1 MTNKVRDPPPK
12 NLSHFFLGEKK
23 YNCFKTPLPFRQMSP
38 NLKVFFKP
46 SLMFP
51 YLLNVSTASGIA
63 MLITETLSDVTDYY

>member
-1 MTNKVRDPPPK
+1 
-12 NLSHFFLGEKK
+12 LGKK
-23 YNCFKTPLPFRQMSP
+23 YNFFKTPLPFGQMSP

-46 SLMFP
+46 SLMFS